1 MTMDDR
7 RCKGDKMKEENTAVL
22 EIKSIQDGIESMLLI
37 SDVRVSRKKH
47 CRLIEFDGTEICGIP
62 GEVTSFKIYDDNNV
76 ELTTTG
82 RNNVSSSMIFEE
94 GVKQHCHY
102 TDAFNEPVEIGF
114 STNRVRSV
122 TNERGGKLEI
132 DYFVEFNNILSS
144 QNTMKLT
151 YKYNS

>member
-1 MTMDDR
+1 
-7 RCKGDKMKEENTAVL
+7 
-22 EIKSIQDGIESMLLI
+22 MLLI

-47 CRLIEFDGTEICGIP
+47 YRTLEFDGTEICGVP
-62 GEVTSFKIYDDNNV
+62 GEVTSFRIYDDNNV

-82 RNNVSSSMIFEE
+82 RHSVSSSMMFEE

-114 STNRVRSV
+114 STNRVRSFS
-122 TNERGGKLEI
+122 NERGGRLEI
-132 DYFVEFNNILSS
+132 DYFVEFNNVLSS
-144 QNTMKLT
+144 RNSMKLT

>member
-1 MTMDDR
+1 
-7 RCKGDKMKEENTAVL
+7 MKEENTAVL
-22 EIKSIQDGIESMLLI
+22 EIKSVQDGVESMLLI

-47 CRLIEFDGTEICGIP
+47 CRLLEFDGTEICGVP

-82 RNNVSSSMIFEE
+82 RHSVSSSMTFEE

-122 TNERGGKLEI
+122 STERGGKLEI
-132 DYFVEFNNILSS
+132 DYFVEFNNVLSS
-144 QNTMKLT
+144 RNSMKLT
-151 YKYNS
+151 YKFNS